1 MGFLNK
7 IGNFL
12 QKNVLDKTSLDETIG
27 GAFNSAKTNLSN
39 WANPQ
44 VRRDLVNNTVVQP
57 TTNFAQNKV
66 IDPVKKL
73 KNRVGSIL
81 NNAAIAGGVTPNLND
96 PIKTPMKY
104 NLQAWDNVRKTV
116 PNIRVRPDLP
126 SIGEASQ
133 DLVKQNWGKEMIN
146 DVRPLTQLLPK
157 KGMDFANNALD
168 KISPIMETTGQWAK
182 NNIVS
187 ALDTGGDLIRNANKL
202 GNGSGTDKIEGAF
215 GLPFAATKALLL
227 KNPLF
232 QTLNAVSATPEW
244 GNASGLNATRDFVK
258 GAVQT
263 MGGGNE
269 NIGNNYESRI
279 KMNVPIIGEVKPFE
293 AVGSMYGFT
302 KQPFFQKSSKWLSTI
317 NQLKIMK
324 SPVFNYLMTRGAKG
338 SVEGIIQAFAE
349 MPEGLTPQEKEK
361 FLIDQ
366 IKFGALSEVVTDKPA
381 EMVGQG
387 LKRLLN
393 GTDPQIK
400 GAVESTKKAYHDVR
414 GKGGKWIKDLKR
426 AITDQYPNVDD
437 KYIPNLELME
447 SNIKKGIYDG
457 KGILPS
463 EYQATKNL
471 LKMVEETRASNK
483 MKSQGGFINFGVLAD
498 AGQEGVEKVANWI
511 KPKKPIADMSKTEIM
526 SNLSKAERALRQYDA
541 EIASKTQKSGELG
554 SPFNKKF
561 LADMAQNRKRMAQDV
576 DTWTRK
582 LAGTME
588 GKGTFSEFSAKQDF
602 DAETKR
608 LIDNG
613 TDPFEARFR
622 SPAPKKIAD
631 LPKTKTVENMSTK
644 EISDIFKADTP
655 KVEDPELKME
665 RLAGAS
671 KVQKDV
677 RTNEVQSMVNY
688 ARTKGYQDS
697 QIGTMLKNKG
707 YDISGTDLK
716 GQPTTIKSIFENRKK
731 TYSETLKPTVDELPP
746 KPLTSNRPEPSDG
759 ELTRSDYNA
768 EQLKRGDVTPK
779 SESQNKPNQPDYA
792 KYYEG
797 KKTDMSAF
805 DGSRNGAEGKNPQ
818 KSVEKPVTEPK
829 IDKFAG
835 QNSRITHKDTSLNEI
850 ADPELRAA
858 IRDAKSFDDWAINE
872 KGMETLPAKS
882 DQKWQRVAEI
892 EAKLGNKGK
901 PASSEK
907 LKTAR
912 QKPPEPIGDD
922 VVNTEKE
929 SGKKELER
937 LINRHNMAGTQ
948 ATLSVDKAGLLDIDK
963 TKTDDIISA
972 IEKTDG
978 KADGDYTPEELS
990 QIQSVKD
997 FWVKARAIGNDMG
1010 LNIQKTKD
1018 YFTHIYEQKLN
1029 SKGVGKKTLGQKT
1042 TFANERKFATYQEA
1056 LEKAGLTKAFDNIA
1070 AFGEM
1075 YMKKNLTTR
1084 AKVDFVKNMPWK
1096 TEAQVGKDSRYK
1108 TVEAIP
1114 GMNLGADQRY
1124 LPKELAEMVDNYF
1137 HPKDANKVLEKAGNI
1152 SKFFQDIKLNA
1163 GAMFTP
1169 ANYFGITQG
1178 IKEFTTE
1185 LGDVALGRKN
1195 PFKMHSPKNFFRS
1208 FSKNAQMDFNRA
1220 NAKEIIEIQSRYK
1233 LSTEYNVEDMLD
1245 GGFLQNIKDKNWGKA
1260 MSAAMETATF
1270 KRFISANTISTYKEA
1285 KNRFIKDGMSNKEAI
1300 DTSLELVGKL
1310 YGLSKT
1316 TSAITGNK
1324 LQQLWHNKDVA
1335 NSFRALILAKD
1346 YKASMGKMWGN
1357 MVAGI
1362 KNPKDPKNAG
1372 LLAYA
1377 VGMGITYTA
1386 QQAVNF
1392 ISTGHLMEQNPE
1404 QLQDKMIMKLP
1415 GKGNLTIATI
1425 PGVGYLPK
1433 TTIKIIKHLFEQD
1446 YEGATKDASSVLSIP
1461 AKFIMEVGMN
1471 EDYFGNPIVNS
1482 SDTGVEKMVKVGSK
1496 ALKDAISPYVQGL
1509 KSAISIGK
1517 KVAGDDTLDDEGE
1530 IKDSEINDV
1539 LKAAEMPVGYISD
1552 KKIET
1557 LNYFDAKKSITN
1569 KLTPEDKAI
1578 YDKIAMKETDFG
1590 AKQRDKVADAQ
1601 DMINHPEVMFA
1612 IRDIALATAQKNKT
1626 EADPLYS
1633 LADEQLKTYYQIQGL
1648 TNNSDAQK
1656 ALKEKNADWY
1666 KPLST
1671 ARGAFFDELISSGKM
1686 KKQDNGYPEQSAEL
1700 KSITDAYYKLPKGTG
1715 ARSAFIKQ
1723 HPELLEYWEKV
1734 NDYNNKVGEAFG
1746 IEAKPFND
1754 FSSGSGSGGS
1764 WDKYYADKA
1773 KFALL
1778 NKLKSQS
1785 TKTPKLATQLKDI
1798 LKQSSSKDNSRKI
1811 ADILAKNIWKNEK
1824 TTFKLPSKAKIK

>member
-1 MGFLNK
+1 MGFLQN

-39 WANPQ
+39 WAKPQ
-44 VRRDLVNNTVVQP
+44 VRQDLVNNTVVQP
-57 TTNFAQNKV
+57 TVNFAQNKV

-73 KNRVGSIL
+73 KNRVGLML
-81 NNAAIAGGVTPNLND
+81 NNAATAGGVTPNLND
-96 PIKTPMKY
+96 PIKTPLKY

-146 DVRPLTQLLPK
+146 DVRPLTTLLPQ
-157 KGMDFANNALD
+157 KGRDFSNKVLD

-232 QTLNAVSATPEW
+232 QSLNAISATPEW
-244 GNASGLNATRDFVK
+244 GNKGGLNATRDFIK
-258 GAVQT
+258 GAVKT

-269 NIGNNYESRI
+269 NIGNNYESRV
-279 KMNVPIIGEVKPFE
+279 KMNLPVLGEVKPFE

-387 LKRLLN
+387 LKRILT
-393 GTDPQIK
+393 GTDPQVK
-400 GAVESTKKAYHDVR
+400 GAIESTKKAYHDVR

-426 AITDQYPNVDD
+426 AVTDAYPNVDK

-447 SNIKKGIYDG
+447 SNIKKGIFDG
-457 KGILPS
+457 KGILPT

-471 LKMVEETRASNK
+471 LKMVQETRASNRIK
-483 MKSQGGFINFGVLAD
+483 GQSGFINFGVLAD
-498 AGQEGVEKVANWI
+498 AGQEGVEKVANWV
-511 KPKKPIADMSKTEIM
+511 KPKKPIADMPKTEIM

-561 LADMAQNRKRMAQDV
+561 LAEMAQNRKRMAQDV

-582 LAGTME
+582 LSGTME
-588 GKGTFSEFSAKQDF
+588 GKGTFGEFSAKQDF

-622 SPAPKKIAD
+622 SKNEPKKIAE
-631 LPKTKTVENMSTK
+631 LPKTKTVEQMTTA
-644 EISDIFKADTP
+644 EVSDIFNGK
-655 KVEDPELKME
+655 KPEIRPSE
-665 RLAGAS
+665 VSVSRS
-671 KVQKDV
+671 EPNVQELVD
-677 RTNEVQSMVNY
+677 Y
-688 ARTKGYQDS
+688 ARGRNYQDS
-697 QIGTMLKNKG
+697 QIAQMLKNKG

-716 GQPTTIKSIFENRKK
+716 GQPTTIKSIFENKKK
-731 TYSETLKPTVDELPP
+731 TYSETLKPVADELPP
-746 KPLTSNRPEPSDG
+746 KPLTSNRAEPSEG

-768 EQLKRGDVTPK
+768 EQLKRGDFTPK
-779 SESQNKPNQPDYA
+779 SEPQANNQQNPVK
-792 KYYEG
+792 
-797 KKTDMSAF
+797 
-805 DGSRNGAEGKNPQ
+805 
-818 KSVEKPVTEPK
+818 KPVVEPK
-829 IDKFAG
+829 VGKFAG
-835 QNSRITHKDTSLNEI
+835 QDSRISHKDTDLKEI
-850 ADPELRAA
+850 ADPQLRAA

-882 DQKWQRVAEI
+882 DQKWQKVAEI
-892 EAKLGNKGK
+892 EAKLGNGGNPPTK
-901 PASSEK
+901 ER
-907 LKTAR
+907 LTTAR
-912 QKPPEPIGDD
+912 QKPPEPVGDD
-922 VVNTEKE
+922 VVKTQNDT
-929 SGKKELER
+929 GKKELER

-978 KADGDYTPEELS
+978 KADGDYTQEELT
-990 QIQSVKD
+990 QIQAVKD
-997 FWVKARAIGNDMG
+997 FWAKARAIGNDMG

-1029 SKGVGKKTLGQKT
+1029 SKGVGTKTLGQKT

-1075 YMKKNLTTR
+1075 YMKKNLTTK

-1096 TEAQVGKDSRYK
+1096 TEAEVGKDSRYK
-1108 TVEAIP
+1108 AVEAIP

-1124 LPKELAEMVDNYF
+1124 LPKELAEMVDRYF

-1185 LGDVALGRKN
+1185 LGDVALGRKSLL
-1195 PFKMHSPKNFFRS
+1195 KLHSPKNFFRS
-1208 FSKNAQMDFNRA
+1208 FSKNAQMTFNKA

-1245 GGFLQNIKDKNWGKA
+1245 GGFLQNIKNKEWGKA

-1285 KNRFIKDGMSNKEAI
+1285 KNRFIKNGMSNKEAI

-1316 TSAITGNK
+1316 TSGITGNK
-1324 LQQLWHNKDVA
+1324 IQQLWHNKDVA

-1362 KNPKDPKNAG
+1362 KNPKDPRNAG

-1386 QQAVNF
+1386 QQAINFVN
-1392 ISTGHLMEQNPE
+1392 TGHLMEQNPE
-1404 QLQDKMIMKLP
+1404 QLQDKMIMKIP

-1461 AKFIMEVGMN
+1461 AKFLMEVGMN
-1471 EDYFGNPIVNS
+1471 EDYFGNPIIDS
-1482 SDTGVEKMVKVGSK
+1482 SQSGGEKLIKVSSK
-1496 ALKDAISPYVQGL
+1496 ALKDVISPYVQGV
-1509 KSAISIGK
+1509 KSAFSIGK
-1517 KVAGDDTLDDEGE
+1517 KITGNGELDEDGE

-1557 LNYFDAKKSITN
+1557 LNYFDAKKTAYN
-1569 KLTPEDKAI
+1569 KLSPEDKKI

-1601 DMINHPEVMFA
+1601 DMINHPKVMFA
-1612 IRDIALATAQKNKT
+1612 TRDIALATAKKNGT

-1648 TNNSDAQK
+1648 TSNSEAQK

-1700 KSITDAYYKLPKGTG
+1700 QSVTDAYYKLPKGTG

-1754 FSSGSGSGGS
+1754 FSSGSGSSGA
-1764 WDKYYADKA
+1764 WDKYYDDKA

-1778 NKLKSQS
+1778 SKLRTQS

-1798 LKQSSSKDNSRKI
+1798 LKQSSSASNSRKI

-1824 TTFKLPSKAKIK
+1824 TTLKLPRKATLK